1 MVYLS
6 AYDTTVGSGMNLS
19 SVVQSVK
26 ECLIKS
32 YANPLGVK
40 PQDDVRAYF
49 IIGSDSC
56 ESNVPNFIHPVHLES
71 VHKDK
76 FICMDVRNFVRVNP
90 SVESGFI
97 VKNQTEFD
105 LAKTRLVMN
114 LLWLTQ
120 SKNYLRDLSF
130 VPSAI
135 FSSLISESLAKR
147 FALDAKDQLTLA
159 VLANVYY
166 QFLFKESGEE
176 FTEEEKQKFTTVA
189 IKATRAPANFVF
201 QIIDK
206 IETINSVEDFCT
218 LCKNVLQNVRIENL
232 NAGLLITILSNTW
245 FTSGKELV
253 AVGLEHPPTWVSIV
267 YAALNDKG
275 YKNSVI
281 AKIAERYFGNK
292 GGNDFIK
299 SFVAYYQSAIA
310 DE

>member
-19 SVVQSVK
+19 GVVHAIKESLVSV
-26 ECLIKS
+26 
-32 YANPLGVK
+32 YPTPLDISK
-40 PQDDVRAYF
+40 QADIHPYF
-49 IIGSDSC
+49 ITGKDS
-56 ESNVPNFIHPVHLES
+56 SANIPNFIHPLHLES
-71 VHKDK
+71 VDRTK
-76 FICMDVRNFVRVNP
+76 FICMDIRSFVRVNP
-90 SVESGFI
+90 SIEEGFV

-114 LLWLTQ
+114 LLWLAQ

-130 VPSAI
+130 VPSAV
-135 FSSLISESLAKR
+135 FSSLISESLSKR
-147 FALDAKDQLTLA
+147 FALDSKDQLTLA

-166 QFLFKESGEE
+166 QFLFKEKGDE

-206 IETINSVEDFCT
+206 IQPINNIEEFCSVCRE
-218 LCKNVLQNVRIENL
+218 VLQNVRIENL

-245 FTSGKELV
+245 YSSGKELV
-253 AVGLEHPPTWVSIV
+253 AVSLEHPPTWVSIV

-275 YKNSVI
+275 YRNTVI
-281 AKIAERYFGNK
+281 AKIAERYTGNK
-292 GGNDFIK
+292 GGSDFIK
-299 SFVAYYQSAIA
+299 SFVAYYHSAVNN
-310 DE
+310 E

>member
-6 AYDTTVGSGMNLS
+6 SYDTTVGSGMNLS
-19 SVVQSVK
+19 TVVHSIK
-26 ECLIKS
+26 ECLIQA
-32 YANPLGVK
+32 YPNPLDVK
-40 PQDDVRAYF
+40 PQGDIKPYF

-56 ESNVPNFIHPVHLES
+56 ESNVPNFVHPLHLQS

-76 FICMDVRNFVRVNP
+76 FICMDVRNFVRLNP
-90 SVESGFI
+90 SIEQGFI
-97 VKNQTEFD
+97 IKNQTEFD

-130 VPSAI
+130 VPSAV

-166 QFLFKESGEE
+166 QFLFKEAGKE
-176 FTEEEKQKFTTVA
+176 FTEEEKQKITTVT
-189 IKATRAPANFVF
+189 IKATKAPANFVF

-206 IETINSVEDFCT
+206 IEPINNIEEFCSV
-218 LCKNVLQNVRIENL
+218 CKEVLQNVRIENL

-245 FTSGKELV
+245 FTSGKEIV

-281 AKIAERYFGNK
+281 SKIAERYLGNK
-292 GGNDFIK
+292 GGSDFIK
-299 SFVAYYQSAIA
+299 SFVAYYHSAI
-310 DE
+310 DNE